1 MCDPFSSAD
10 FDPLRDAE
18 VAAFASY
25 SPAEKEVLFK
35 MLQGVRETN
44 QISAD
49 PRRGRILGRLE
60 RAGLVMRFKL
70 RGKHLAGLTEAGE
83 ALARELFPE
92 PPKPKR
98 ASKSKGIA

>member
-1 MCDPFSSAD
+1 VNFDD

-18 VAAFASY
+18 VAARASC
-25 SPAEKEVLFK
+25 SEAEKE
-35 MLQGVRETN
+35 MLLRMLRGVRETN

-49 PRRGRILGRLE
+49 PRRGRVLGRLE

-83 ALARELFPE
+83 ALAREFLPRPE
-92 PPKPKR
+92 KVKR
-98 ASKSKGIA
+98 ASKSKGNS